1 VSFNLEN
8 VEGATGVSSNCIAGG
23 LKSEEAVEICY
34 LSGLLTE
41 KVVAFDISEYN
52 PFVEDW
58 RTGRLVA
65 SMFYYFTLGLSKRLQ
80 QSKSSS

>member
-1 VSFNLEN
+1 M
-8 VEGATGVSSNCIAGG
+8 GT
-23 LKSEEAVEICY
+23 LKTEEAVEICY
-34 LSGLLTE
+34 LTGLLGN

-65 SMFYYFTLGLSKRLQ
+65 SLFYYLTMGMSQRL
-80 QSKSSS
+80 